1 MLKKK
6 WIARLVK
13 YIFFSFSSF
22 HSVFGQKV
30 PSETGQIL
38 IRNEEKMTRTWCI
51 KVWNEQNM
59 VRIWSNLIIFW
70 WNSDSEKKSLISF
83 CSDLTEIFTR
93 DIGKFLFNSL
103 QIGFGKA
110 RCFEARSSSSP
121 SPSIFSGFRVF
132 RVKICMKKIL
142 IFFKFFFS

>member
-1 MLKKK
+1 MKSEWGYIKK

-13 YIFFSFSSF
+13 YIFFSISSF

-38 IRNEEKMTRTWCI
+38 IRNEGKMTRTWCI

-70 WNSDSEKKSLISF
+70 WKSDSEKKSLISF

-93 DIGKFLFNSL
+93 VEASKGAHYFGNIRISLKSFISVEIFILFCGSCDIN
-103 QIGFGKA
+103 
-110 RCFEARSSSSP
+110 E
-121 SPSIFSGFRVF
+121 
-132 RVKICMKKIL
+132 KIK
-142 IFFKFFFS
+142 

>member
-1 MLKKK
+1 MIECAFKSGNLEFNSKQQSNSHQKMTQKWTVIWVKSEWGYIKK

-51 KVWNEQNM
+51 KVWNEQNL
-59 VRIWSNLIIFW
+59 VKIWSNLIIFW
-70 WNSDSEKKSLISF
+70 WKSDSEKKSLISF

-93 DIGKFLFNSL
+93 VLDKFPYLSY
-103 QIGFGKA
+103 
-110 RCFEARSSSSP
+110 
-121 SPSIFSGFRVF
+121 
-132 RVKICMKKIL
+132 
-142 IFFKFFFS
+142 